1 MTCAN
6 KCPIFLSKDQKQTKK
21 TPVVPRT
28 LSWYSMV
35 HFCLNFSLKS
45 TKLNVQHGTLLLEV
59 VQKSTMLNAA
69 AKVQQ
74 INSRSF
80 TVARVPNYMKNFYK
94 IRVQK
99 YCIQRIYTM
108 TISKKIV
115 TKKDELKK
123 IHKNLHICNIFCTFV
138 PEFGRKYQNK

>member
-1 MTCAN
+1 
-6 KCPIFLSKDQKQTKK
+6 
-21 TPVVPRT
+21 
-28 LSWYSMV
+28 
-35 HFCLNFSLKS
+35 
-45 TKLNVQHGTLLLEV
+45 
-59 VQKSTMLNAA
+59 MLNAA

-94 IRVQK
+94 
-99 YCIQRIYTM
+99 

-138 PEFGRKYQNK
+138 PEFESNYQNKYNE